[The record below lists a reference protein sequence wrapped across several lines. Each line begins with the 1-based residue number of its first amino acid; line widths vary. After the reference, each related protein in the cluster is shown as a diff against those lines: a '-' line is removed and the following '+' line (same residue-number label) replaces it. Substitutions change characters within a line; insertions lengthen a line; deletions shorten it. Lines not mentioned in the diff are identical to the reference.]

1 MPWKRTGISRTSKSS
16 GFPEL
21 ETCQVVAGI
30 VHRLVQN
37 PGGIKRVCAHCKRQG
52 NKFACGMFRR
62 SYYRCEECQVSFCR
76 PNFKDC
82 FQQWHLQLE
91 LDNMEKNIE
100 NNDHFDRSALF

>member
-1 MPWKRTGISRTSKSS
+1 
-16 GFPEL
+16 
-21 ETCQVVAGI
+21 
-30 VHRLVQN
+30 
-37 PGGIKRVCAHCKRQG
+37 
-52 NKFACGMFRR
+52 MFRR

-100 NNDHFDRSALF
+100 NNDHFDKSALFWWNGIAHDDYFRLVGLKVKYL